1 MDDGGARKEGGR
13 LAGAARPTRTGRK
26 KGLMQRS
33 RIITHM
39 AGNAYFTLIKSVFFF
54 ARLSDLLPSRSHTS
68 PRPRPD
74 SSFRF
79 LLSLC
84 PYIIAGFDG

>member
-1 MDDGGARKEGGR
+1 MGREGGR
-13 LAGAARPTRTGRK
+13 GSLVREKGTSQVGK

-54 ARLSDLLPSRSHTS
+54 ARLSNLFPSPPIPHL
-68 PRPRPD
+68 RPGPATPLAA
-74 SSFRF
+74 F
-79 LLSLC
+79 LLSALTSSR
-84 PYIIAGFDG
+84 GLMGR